1 MTHRHCGKVTEK
13 STVWVTVLTL
23 LLALPDHLP
32 TLGLCVYGPP
42 LWEHCGVPHLALDSL
57 PSVGLFFM
65 SYHSSTHKTY
75 RTDLPSP
82 LSWHHSNA
90 CWISL
95 SRDST
100 FPSGLIFPKQ
110 SYFPSTPLSQSCLIL
125 SLIPQSS
132 QILRTLN
139 ICHCYFSLLFYFPKT
154 FHHQIL
160 IILSLSHL

>member
-13 STVWVTVLTL
+13 STVWVTVSIL
-23 LLALPDHLP
+23 LLALRSHLP

-42 LWEHCGVPHLALDSL
+42 LSEHCGVPHLALDSL
-57 PSVGLFFM
+57 PSVGLSFM
-65 SYHSSTHKTY
+65 SYHSSTHKTC

-82 LSWHHSNA
+82 LSWRHSNA

-100 FPSGLIFPKQ
+100 FPSGLIFLKQ
-110 SYFPSTPLSQSCLIL
+110 NYFSSTPLSLSCPIL
-125 SLIPQSS
+125 SSIPQSS

-139 ICHCYFSLLFYFPKT
+139 ICHCFYSFFFYCPKT

-160 IILSLSHL
+160 IIISLSRL